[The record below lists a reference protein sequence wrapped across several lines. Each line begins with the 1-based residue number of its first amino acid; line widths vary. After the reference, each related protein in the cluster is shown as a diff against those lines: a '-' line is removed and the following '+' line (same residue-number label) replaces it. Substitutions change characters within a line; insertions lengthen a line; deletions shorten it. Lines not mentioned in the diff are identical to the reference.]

1 MLGIIGTICWE
12 MKRMQDQIRLHTTD
26 LPIMLSREFYD
37 DLVESFR
44 LIEQTLNNLNSE
56 INSLN
61 GQFNDLNKD
70 DIQTELI
77 NDAGISVT
85 DNDGETSIIDISD
98 TDTSSEIS

>member
-1 MLGIIGTICWE
+1 MSGTIGITYLE
-12 MKRMQDQIRLHTTD
+12 MKKMQDQIKLHTTD
-26 LPIMLSREFYD
+26 LPITLSREFYD
-37 DLVESFR
+37 DLVENFR

-56 INSLN
+56 VNSLK

>member
-1 MLGIIGTICWE
+1 
-12 MKRMQDQIRLHTTD
+12 MKLHTDDFPLLLNRDFYND
-26 LPIMLSREFYD
+26 LIDNFKAIEKAIN
-37 DLVESFR
+37 DLDKQISKLQE
-44 LIEQTLNNLNSE
+44 
-56 INSLN
+56 
-61 GQFNDLNKD
+61 QFNDLNKY

>member
-1 MLGIIGTICWE
+1 MLAENARAVEQKLNEIDKNIA
-12 MKRMQDQIRLHTTD
+12 RLTKQ
-26 LPIMLSREFYD
+26 Y
-37 DLVESFR
+37 
-44 LIEQTLNNLNSE
+44 
-56 INSLN
+56 
-61 GQFNDLNKD
+61 NDLNKD

>member
-1 MLGIIGTICWE
+1 
-12 MKRMQDQIRLHTTD
+12 MQERIKLHTTD
-26 LPIMLSREFYD
+26 LPITLSREFYD
-37 DLVESFR
+37 DLVENFR
-44 LIEQTLNNLNSE
+44 LIEQALNNLNSE
-56 INSLN
+56 VNSLN

-70 DIQTELI
+70 DIRTELI

>member
-1 MLGIIGTICWE
+1 MP
-12 MKRMQDQIRLHTTD
+12 H
-26 LPIMLSREFYD
+26 FD
-37 DLVESFR
+37 DLATNAKLPGMLAENARAVEQELNEIDKNIAR
-44 LIEQTLNNLNSE
+44 LTKQY
-56 INSLN
+56 
-61 GQFNDLNKD
+61 NDLNKD

>member
-1 MLGIIGTICWE
+1 MY
-12 MKRMQDQIRLHTTD
+12 KRQENARAVEQELNEIDKNIARLTKQ
-26 LPIMLSREFYD
+26 Y
-37 DLVESFR
+37 
-44 LIEQTLNNLNSE
+44 
-56 INSLN
+56 
-61 GQFNDLNKD
+61 NDLNID

>member
-1 MLGIIGTICWE
+1 MSGTIGIIYLE
-12 MKRMQDQIRLHTTD
+12 MKKMQDQIKLHTTD
-26 LPIMLSREFYD
+26 LPITLSREFYD
-37 DLVESFR
+37 DLVENFR

-56 INSLN
+56 VNSLN

>member
-1 MLGIIGTICWE
+1 MSGTIGIIYLE
-12 MKRMQDQIRLHTTD
+12 MKKMQDQIKLHTTD
-26 LPIMLSREFYD
+26 LPITLSREFYD
-37 DLVESFR
+37 DLVENFR
-44 LIEQTLNNLNSE
+44 LIEQTLNNFNSE
-56 INSLN
+56 VNSLN

-85 DNDGETSIIDISD
+85 NSDGETSIIDISD

>member
-1 MLGIIGTICWE
+1 MSFKMPHIDGLATNAKLPGMLAENARAVEQELNEIDKNIA
-12 MKRMQDQIRLHTTD
+12 RLTKQ
-26 LPIMLSREFYD
+26 Y
-37 DLVESFR
+37 
-44 LIEQTLNNLNSE
+44 
-56 INSLN
+56 
-61 GQFNDLNKD
+61 NDLNKD

>member
-1 MLGIIGTICWE
+1 
-12 MKRMQDQIRLHTTD
+12 MKLHTDDFPLLLNRDFYND
-26 LPIMLSREFYD
+26 LIDNFKAIEKAIN
-37 DLVESFR
+37 DLDKQISKLQE
-44 LIEQTLNNLNSE
+44 
-56 INSLN
+56 
-61 GQFNDLNKD
+61 QFNDLNKD